1 MRVKNRSISLL
12 FLLILTFLSACGAT
26 LSTENDMK
34 NKAETMVEDQEDVN
48 TALEVQ
54 EVEAEEKVDSSSPD
68 TDTDDS
74 ALQLNYKDFQGTY
87 AYYEGEPHHSQIAE
101 TLLLEEDYID
111 WAGFEADVQTYDIQ
125 DDSLALTVIQQVQ
138 DSSSDQVFS
147 TNVYHLT
154 YSLDYRSSH
163 RVLTDLNGKVYHE
176 LFDEEGGS

>member
-1 MRVKNRSISLL
+1 MRIKNIYIILV
-12 FLLILTFLSACGAT
+12 FLLMLPFLSACQAT

-34 NKAETMVEDQEDVN
+34 NKSETIIEDREDVIA
-48 TALEVQ
+48 ALEVQ

-74 ALQLNYKDFQGTY
+74 ALQLSYSDFQGTY
-87 AYYEGEPHHSQIAE
+87 AYYEGEPYHSQIAE

-111 WAGFEADVQTYDIQ
+111 WAGLEADVQTYDIQ
-125 DDSLALTVIQQVQ
+125 DDSLTLTVIQQVQ

-176 LFDEEGGS
+176 LSDEEGGS